1 MRRNNGLQIPMEL
14 KSVAIGPQSFLMTV
28 QRVRY
33 RVAGTILSFL
43 AGMPTA
49 ALAHPHIFVDAK
61 FEAIAGADGTLRE
74 LRDTWHFDDVF
85 SSSVVMDFDKNA
97 NSTLDPAELTAVA
110 STVRDSLA
118 QYDYYTSITVNGKA
132 VRLAKPDVIHASYE
146 NGSLILSFSQKP
158 AEKTPLKGLIVF
170 GVYDSSLYTALDFLK
185 DDDLKTSGEGFKR
198 CTRKVVRPDS
208 DEILAANQAMLTT
221 LFFSD
226 PQGTD
231 YSQIVATRLEVRC

>member
-1 MRRNNGLQIPMEL
+1 MEL
-14 KSVAIGPQSFLMTV
+14 KSVAIRPQSFPMTV
-28 QRVRY
+28 QRFRC
-33 RVAGTILSFL
+33 RFIGAILSLL

-49 ALAHPHIFVDAK
+49 AFAHPHIFVDAR
-61 FEAIAGADGTLRE
+61 FEAVAGADGTLSE
-74 LRDTWHFDDVF
+74 LRDTWHFDELF
-85 SSSVVMDFDKNA
+85 SSTVVMDFDKNG
-97 NSTLDPAELTAVA
+97 NSTLDPAELAAVA
-110 STVRDSLA
+110 GTMRDSLA
-118 QYDYYTSITVNGKA
+118 QYGYYTNITVNGKA

-146 NGSLILSFSQKP
+146 NGSLTLSFSQKP

-170 GVYDSSLYTALDFLK
+170 GVYDSTLYTALDFLK

-198 CTRKVVRPDS
+198 CTRKVVRPGS